1 MFTMHQNIFAPSAL
15 SFLLVLFSTS
25 LFAQSDTTSVLVK
38 GGTFLMGSLSFENE
52 KPVHEVELSDFYLDK
67 YEVTVAQYR
76 AFCEATGRDMPKEPS
91 WGWQE
96 NAPVVNVSWNDANAY
111 AKWAGKRL
119 PTEAE
124 WEFAARGGKN
134 TNGFTYAGAHMP
146 DMVGWY
152 ARNSVGSPQ
161 PVGLKKPN
169 ELGLYDMSGNV
180 WEWCSDYYGD
190 YSRENQKNPQG
201 TEVGIN
207 RITRGGSW
215 FGNRGNLRVANRYSY
230 PEAFGSPLIGFR
242 CAKSISSSAPASGA
256 EGTGAEGTERE

>member
-1 MFTMHQNIFAPSAL
+1 MITMRHNVFAFSAL
-15 SFLLVLFSTS
+15 LFWLLASSSAVFAQADSTS
-25 LFAQSDTTSVLVK
+25 ILVK

-52 KPVHEVELSDFYLDK
+52 KPVHEVEISDFYMDK

-76 AFCEATGRDMPKEPS
+76 AFCEATGRDMPKAPS
-91 WGWQE
+91 WDWQDD
-96 NAPVVNVSWNDANAY
+96 APIVNVSWSDANAY

-124 WEFAARGGKN
+124 WEYAARGGKN

-146 DMVGWY
+146 DIVGWY
-152 ARNSVGSPQ
+152 SRNSVGSPQ

-190 YSRENQKNPQG
+190 YSRENQKDPQG
-201 TEVGIN
+201 AEVGIN
-207 RITRGGSW
+207 RVTRGGSW

-242 CAKSISSSAPASGA
+242 CAKSASPAAPAGGA
-256 EGTGAEGTERE
+256 EGTGAEGTDRE